1 MEGIDLEQGIELLL
15 KNVQPTERMEKV
27 DLLSSLGRV
36 CAKSVAAPMDNPPF
50 DRSPLDGYTFAAVAT
65 SRASNASPAQFKIVG
80 EVCAGQYFTGTV
92 KSGEAVRIMTGGKI
106 PSGCDCVVRQEDV
119 QADEQFV
126 EVTQVLKEKQNYVFQ
141 GEDIKKGAVLLAA
154 GEIITPAHIGSIA
167 SMGFNEVTV
176 YAKPRV
182 IICSTGDELLSLGQP
197 LTEGKIY
204 NSNLYVLAARLK
216 ELGAAS
222 AMLGIIADDS
232 DAAAAFIREHMEDAD
247 LFLTTGGVS
256 VGKKDIMHD
265 VIKKLPAKRLFWRIC
280 MKPGTPVLS
289 YVHKDKL
296 GIALSGN
303 PFAALATFELL
314 VRPVLSKISRNPGM
328 NYQRKM
334 AVLQEDFP
342 KESKGRRFI
351 RANFDDGKV
360 WLPGKNH
367 SSGSLF
373 SAVGCNAMIDI
384 PAGSGALMRNSA
396 VEIVKL

>member
-1 MEGIDLEQGIELLL
+1 VEGIDLEQGIELLL
-15 KNVQPTERMEKV
+15 ENIQPTERLETV

-36 CAKSVAAPMDNPPF
+36 CAKPVEAPMDNPPF
-50 DRSPLDGYTFAAVAT
+50 DRSPLDGYTFAAAAT
-65 SRASNASPAQFKIVG
+65 SYASKASPAKFKIVG

-92 KSGEAVRIMTGGKI
+92 KPGEAVRIMTGGKI
-106 PSGCDCVVRQEDV
+106 PAGCDCVVRQEDV
-119 QADEQFV
+119 RADEQFV
-126 EVTQVLKEKQNYVFQ
+126 EVMQVLKEKQNYVFQ
-141 GEDIKKGAVLLAA
+141 GEDIKKNAVLLSP

-167 SMGFNEVTV
+167 SMGFKELTV

-182 IICSTGDELLSLGQP
+182 IICSTGDELLSPGQP

-222 AMLGIIADDS
+222 VMFESIADDS
-232 DAAAAFIREHMEDAD
+232 DTVAAFIREHMEEAD

-265 VIKKLPAKRLFWRIC
+265 VIKKLPARRLFWRIC

-314 VRPVLSKISRNPGM
+314 VRPVLAKISRHPGM
-328 NYQRKM
+328 NYKRKM

-351 RANFDDGKV
+351 RANVDDGKV

-384 PAGSGALMRNSA
+384 PAGSGALARNSA
-396 VEIVKL
+396 VEIVQL